1 MILGGRTFTEVV
13 GMNVHEVKV
22 EDKRKRMDENSPSQ
36 RPETIEKNIR
46 EIMEAFMKEKAK
58 QKTTLTVKLS
68 LDIETKKTP

>member
-13 GMNVHEVKV
+13 GMNVHEVIV

-58 QKTTLTVKLS
+58 EKTTLTVKLS

>member
-13 GMNVHEVKV
+13 GMNVHEVIV

>member
-13 GMNVHEVKV
+13 GMNVHEVIV
-22 EDKRKRMDENSPSQ
+22 EEKRKRMDENSPSQ

-58 QKTTLTVKLS
+58 EKTTLTVKLS